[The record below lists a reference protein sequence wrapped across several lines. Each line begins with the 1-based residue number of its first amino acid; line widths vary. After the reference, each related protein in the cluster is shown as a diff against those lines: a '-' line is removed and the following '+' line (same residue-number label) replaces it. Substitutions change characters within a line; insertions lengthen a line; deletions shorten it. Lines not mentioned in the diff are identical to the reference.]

1 MVQKA
6 KLFKRGDQGGAPP
19 IIIEMQTDAE
29 NSGGDAAAIVNRAMD
44 NLKQATQT
52 AVTLPAQVVG
62 DSASQLVESTT
73 LLGRKAAK
81 AAIKGYLSRQEK
93 VAQSPTTNALE
104 AKAQDVLQ
112 GTKNTVKQIR
122 DAVDPRIVA
131 GGLAGLTAGEIVGGA
146 VGGVAGGV
154 VAGPA
159 GMVVGAQVG
168 GFTAGMLGLKLG
180 ADAVY
185 DHLETRRAGK
195 TKTEISNP
203 ADISRKT
210 SIGRFLQAKT
220 GERLGEIVGLT
231 SGATLGLVIA
241 GPAGGLVGAVVG
253 EALGGHVG
261 EDINRSSKSNSPQAE
276 KSGETAGEWLDRFGK
291 STAGESASVLV
302 AGSIGA
308 LFGPSGRLVGHR
320 IGLIFGKRVQWHK
333 LGDVENQEPLSP
345 VPTDILSD
353 KNQATPLIEEPSI
366 QFTKRQLEVLDLLSQ
381 QLTTREIA
389 EQLGVTPETINY
401 HKRSI
406 YKKLQVSSTAEA
418 EYIAVELAPGT
429 NTL

>member
-1 MVQKA
+1 MVQKG
-6 KLFKRGDQGGAPP
+6 KIFNRSNQGESPP
-19 IIIEMQTDAE
+19 IIIEMQTDEA
-29 NSGGDAAAIVNRAMD
+29 SSAGDTTAIVNRAVD
-44 NLKQATQT
+44 NLRQATQT
-52 AVTLPAQVVG
+52 AVALPAQVG
-62 DSASQLVESTT
+62 ESAGQFVESST

-81 AAIKGYLSRQEK
+81 AAIKVYLSRQEK
-93 VAQSPTTNALE
+93 VNESPATRALE
-104 AKAQDVLQ
+104 VKVQDVLQ

-122 DAVDPRIVA
+122 DAVDPRILA
-131 GGLAGLTAGEIVGGA
+131 GGLVGLTAGEMVGGTI
-146 VGGVAGGV
+146 GGAAGGV

-159 GMVVGAQVG
+159 GMIMGAQVG

-185 DHLETRRAGK
+185 DHLEAKRNEK
-195 TKTEISNP
+195 TKTKASNSVEL
-203 ADISRKT
+203 SRKT
-210 SIGRFLQAKT
+210 SVGRFLRAKT

-261 EDINRSSKSNSPQAE
+261 EDLNRPTKSGLTESG

-291 STAGESASVLV
+291 STTGEAASVLV

-333 LGDVENQEPLSP
+333 LGEVENQEPLQPISEE
-345 VPTDILSD
+345 TLSAI
-353 KNQATPLIEEPSI
+353 NQSTSLIEEPPI
-366 QFTKRQLEVLDLLSQ
+366 QLTQRQLEVLDLLSQ

-389 EQLGVTPETINY
+389 EQLDITLDTVNY
-401 HKRSI
+401 HKRNI
-406 YKKLQVSSTAEA
+406 CKKLKVNSSTEA
-418 EYIAVELAPGT
+418 AYTAVELVPDP
-429 NTL
+429 NTD